1 MPDVLIIAIGI
12 LFLLAGFAGCLLPA
26 LPGPPLAY
34 AGLVIAH
41 LSERVQFSNHLLI
54 VGLVLVAAAQVAD
67 TVTPMIGARK
77 WGGTRWGICGCA
89 LGSFAGLIFF
99 PPFGFIVGSFL
110 GAVAGE
116 LLGGKASG
124 AAIKAGIGAFIGF
137 LVGTVLKLTLCGLF
151 AFWLVRA
158 LVSLPA

>member
-1 MPDVLIIAIGI
+1 MPDIFIIAIGI
-12 LFLLAGFAGCLLPA
+12 LFLLAGFVGCLLPA

-34 AGLVIAH
+34 AGLLIAH

-54 VGLVLVAAAQVAD
+54 AGLVLVAAAQVAD
-67 TVTPMIGARK
+67 AVTPMIGARK

-89 LGSFAGLIFF
+89 LGSIAGLIFF

-124 AAIKAGIGAFIGF
+124 AAVKAGIGAFMGF

-158 LVSLPA
+158 LS